1 MELPIEEET
10 DVVSE
15 GKLQEL
21 FINAMKGHWK
31 EVLETYTSLPEVQK
45 EKITKSEDTALHIA
59 IADGQTKV
67 AFNLVE
73 KVDQLTK
80 AYQIAGVFHKRRRL

>member
-21 FINAMKGHWK
+21 FINAMKGHW
-31 EVLETYTSLPEVQK
+31 EAVLETYTSFPKVQE
-45 EKITKSEDTALHIA
+45 EKITKSEDTTLHIA
-59 IADGQTKV
+59 VANGQTKV
-67 AFNLVE
+67 ALDLVA
-73 KVDQLTK
+73 KVEAATLE
-80 AYQIAGVFHKRRRL
+80 IANN

>member
-1 MELPIEEET
+1 
-10 DVVSE
+10 
-15 GKLQEL
+15 
-21 FINAMKGHWK
+21 MKGRWK
-31 EVLETYTSLPEVQK
+31 EVLETFASLPEVRK
-45 EKITKSEDTALHIA
+45 EKITKSEDIALYIA

-80 AYQIAGVFHKRRRL
+80 AYQTAGVFHKRRRL